1 MAGQADRGSAGQTG
15 PVARRPAAGHA
26 QSGAPRFGRVP
37 IPIEVEAAVQP
48 AGPVK
53 AETAVAPPIPPDF
66 LPRQLETEAAYKLLV
81 GSGFSGQD
89 AAALIG
95 FVVGLPSCNSRWSL
109 AQVNALL
116 FLRELYS
123 NSDWGESE
131 RRPA

>member
-15 PVARRPAAGHA
+15 PVARRPAAGRPH
-26 QSGAPRFGRVP
+26 SGAPRLGRVP
-37 IPIEVEAAVQP
+37 IPIDVEVTAQA

-53 AETAVAPPIPPDF
+53 AEIAVAPPIPPDF
-66 LPRQLETEAAYKLLV
+66 LPRQLETGAAYKSLLR
-81 GSGFSGQD
+81 GGLSGQD

-95 FVVGLPSCNSRWSL
+95 FVVGLPPCEPRWSL
-109 AQVNALL
+109 SQVNALL

-123 NSDWGESE
+123 NSDWGEAE

>member
-15 PVARRPAAGHA
+15 PVARRPRAGHPQA
-26 QSGAPRFGRVP
+26 GAPRLGRVP
-37 IPIEVEAAVQP
+37 IPIEVEAATRP
-48 AGPVK
+48 AAAK

-66 LPRQLETEAAYKLLV
+66 LPRQIETEAAHKLLLR
-81 GSGFSGQD
+81 SGFSGQD

-95 FVVGLPSCNSRWSL
+95 YVVGLPPCASRWTL

-123 NSDWGESE
+123 NSDWGEAE